1 MSSIDPLDTPLKK
14 NTEEDTMHPLLA
26 GDLARQRIDVCEQR
40 AERRQLTT
48 NRPHGPGAAV
58 RMAVGSRLIGVG
70 CRLFLSGH
78 RERGALP
85 SEWRLPS
92 G

>member
-1 MSSIDPLDTPLKK
+1 MSSLDHMLDP
-14 NTEEDTMHPLLA
+14 EEDTMHPLLA
-26 GDLARQRIDVCEQR
+26 GDLARQRIQTCQQR
-40 AERRQLTT
+40 AEQRHLAT
-48 NRPHGPGAAV
+48 NRLRWPAAAV
-58 RMAVGSRLIGVG
+58 RIAVGSRLIAVG

-85 SEWRLPS
+85 S

>member
-1 MSSIDPLDTPLKK
+1 MSSLHQLDTELDP
-14 NTEEDTMHPLLA
+14 EEDTMHPLLA
-26 GDLARQRIDVCEQR
+26 GDLARQRIDACQQR
-40 AERRQLTT
+40 AERRHLTA
-48 NRPHGPGAAV
+48 NRLRGPGAAV

-78 RERGALP
+78 RERGAM
-85 SEWRLPS
+85 PS

>member
-1 MSSIDPLDTPLKK
+1 
-14 NTEEDTMHPLLA
+14 MHPLLA
-26 GDLARQRIDVCEQR
+26 GDLARQRIDACQQR
-40 AERRQLTT
+40 AEQRQLRA
-48 NRPHGPGAAV
+48 NRRRGPGAAV

-78 RERGALP
+78 RDRGPLP

>member
-1 MSSIDPLDTPLKK
+1 MSSLDHMLDP
-14 NTEEDTMHPLLA
+14 EEDTMHPLLV
-26 GDLARQRIDVCEQR
+26 GDLARQRIEACHQR
-40 AERRQLTT
+40 AEQRHLATS
-48 NRPHGPGAAV
+48 RPHGPGAAV
-58 RMAVGSRLIGVG
+58 RMAVGSRLIAVG

-85 SEWRLPS
+85 S

>member
-1 MSSIDPLDTPLKK
+1 MSSLDKLAPTLD
-14 NTEEDTMHPLLA
+14 TEEDTMHPLLV
-26 GDLARQRIDVCEQR
+26 GDLARQRIEACHQR
-40 AERRQLTT
+40 AEQRHLATS
-48 NRPHGPGAAV
+48 RPHGPGAAV
-58 RMAVGSRLIGVG
+58 RMAVGSRLIAVG

-85 SEWRLPS
+85 S

>member
-1 MSSIDPLDTPLKK
+1 MSSLDA
-14 NTEEDTMHPLLA
+14 EEDTMHPLLA
-26 GDLARQRIDVCEQR
+26 GDLARQRIDACEQR
-40 AERRQLTT
+40 AEHRHLIG

-58 RMAVGSRLIGVG
+58 RMAVGSRLIAVG

-85 SEWRLPS
+85 S

>member
-1 MSSIDPLDTPLKK
+1 MSSLDHMLDP
-14 NTEEDTMHPLLA
+14 EEDTMHPLLA
-26 GDLARQRIDVCEQR
+26 GDLALQRIQTCQQR
-40 AERRQLTT
+40 AEQRHLV
-48 NRPHGPGAAV
+48 NRLRGPAAAV
-58 RMAVGSRLIGVG
+58 RIAVGSRLIAVG

-85 SEWRLPS
+85 S

>member
-1 MSSIDPLDTPLKK
+1 MSSLDHMLDPQ
-14 NTEEDTMHPLLA
+14 EDTMHPLLA
-26 GDLARQRIDVCEQR
+26 GDLALQRIQTCQQR
-40 AERRQLTT
+40 AEQRHLAT
-48 NRPHGPGAAV
+48 NRLRGPAAAV
-58 RMAVGSRLIGVG
+58 RIAVGSRLIAVG

-85 SEWRLPS
+85 S